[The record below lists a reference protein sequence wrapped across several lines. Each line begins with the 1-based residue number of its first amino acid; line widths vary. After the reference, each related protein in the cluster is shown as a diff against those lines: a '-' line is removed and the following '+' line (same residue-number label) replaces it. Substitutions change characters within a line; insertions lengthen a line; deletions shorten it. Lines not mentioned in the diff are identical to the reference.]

1 MGETKDNGKRSPL
14 DYVGTLVGACTST
27 EFRIAVALETVRE
40 QDIIAV
46 DAVLKSTDPEHPEPE
61 QLRVWAK
68 IKEIERINP
77 LFPTEA
83 GHELAETRT
92 NPIDTILSFS
102 REMVTA
108 VCQVLG
114 TEPSEGSAGGRLDH
128 LRYPAQPASS
138 AYRPTEEDLKR
149 IILGKMADDKKAGS
163 GLDLASLANR
173 PSVGV
178 RVDGHAVVTRH
189 LAILAMTGAGKSWT
203 ARRLVEQLAEK
214 NYPMVIFDP
223 HGDYARLGE
232 VDGLGEKVKRYSA
245 EFPIFDED
253 ADTVAEIIGG
263 LGSGL
268 SDAMQV
274 LFGEIFKAAQK
285 LADGT
290 PQELR
295 ERSALL
301 SQIVGRE
308 EIIRWGIR
316 PNLYLVADLAE
327 AATLLIDN
335 EEKAAQQEE
344 LRELCWQ
351 ELNNYRKGNIRT
363 LDAIKWRTRK
373 AAKVLRRMETTNHKL
388 ARAHEKLPTDRREL
402 VRYGQISVVS
412 LAGYTSDFQATI
424 FSIVAED
431 IFEKRVSGDLKLQVL
446 LLLEEAHNFAPAN
459 AYSEAEK
466 RSISITKQVAQEGR
480 KFGVG
485 LIMISQ
491 RPSRLDGTTLSQCNS
506 HIIMRMVNPAD
517 QNFVKRTI
525 ESISESEVRMLS
537 GLDVGEAILAGQMI
551 NFPVL
556 ARIKPPESKGE
567 REEEDAFASLEK
579 AHSEARDDNQ
589 RRAARA
595 NALR

>member
-1 MGETKDNGKRSPL
+1 MSEKPSNGGRDAS

-27 EFRIAVALETVRE
+27 EFRIAVALESVRE

-46 DAVLKSTDPEHPEPE
+46 DAILKSTDPDRPEPE
-61 QLRVWAK
+61 KLRVWAK

-114 TEPSEGSAGGRLDH
+114 TEPLEGSAGGRLDH

-138 AYRPTEEDLKR
+138 AYRPSEDDLKR
-149 IILGKMADDKKAGS
+149 IILGKMADDRKAGS

-173 PSVGV
+173 PTVGV

-203 ARRLVEQLAEK
+203 ARRLVEQLADK

-232 VDGLGEKVKRYSA
+232 VDGLDAKVKRYSA

-274 LFGEIFKAAQK
+274 FFGEIFKASQK
-285 LADGT
+285 LADASQ
-290 PQELR
+290 QELQ
-295 ERSALL
+295 ERSDLL
-301 SQIVGRE
+301 SEILGRE
-308 EIIRWGIR
+308 EIGRYGIR

-327 AATLLIDN
+327 AATVLIDN
-335 EEKAAQQEE
+335 EEKASLKGT

-351 ELNNYRKGNIRT
+351 ELGNYKKGNIRT

-373 AAKVLRRMETTNHKL
+373 AAKVLRRMETTNQKL

-431 IFEKRVSGDLKLQVL
+431 IFEKRVSGELKISVL
-446 LLLEEAHNFAPAN
+446 LLLEEAHNFAPAK

-466 RSISITKQVAQEGR
+466 RSINITKQIAQEGR

-491 RPSRLDGTTLSQCNS
+491 RPSRLDETTLSQCNS

-556 ARIKPPESKGE
+556 ARIKPPASKGE
-567 REEEDAFASLEK
+567 REEEDAFVALEK
-579 AHSEARDDNQ
+579 AHLEAKDDEK
-589 RRAARA
+589 RKGHKG
-595 NALR
+595 